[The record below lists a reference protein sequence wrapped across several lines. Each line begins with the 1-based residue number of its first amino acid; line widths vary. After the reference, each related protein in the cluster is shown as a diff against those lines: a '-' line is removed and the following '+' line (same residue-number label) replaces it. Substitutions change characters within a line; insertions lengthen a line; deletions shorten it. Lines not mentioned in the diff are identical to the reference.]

1 MGARHPRL
9 SSDYM
14 KKIGKR
20 VGIQEI
26 ARLANVSI
34 GTVDRALHGRGR
46 ISESTRKRILG
57 IAQRVG
63 YRPNL
68 AARALSVGQ
77 AAIRIGV
84 CIPRELHYYFD
95 QLRDG
100 ILAEARRFE
109 SLGVEILYH
118 PTERLGVREVERVSE
133 AMNDGIRALIIT
145 PGDPQRL
152 TPSINQ
158 AEKKDIRVIC
168 VDTDAPTSCRSSV
181 VSMNVE
187 VGGKLAA
194 ELMSKFVSPGSHVA
208 VITGILQVE
217 AHRKKAESFC
227 GSYSQFCKGGKVLE
241 VVEAHDNE
249 AEAFQKC
256 STLLNRYESL
266 AGLYVSTGN
275 CLPVCRAIDARGLS
289 GQIKL
294 ITTDIFREMIPFFER
309 GTIFASIDGRPFL
322 QGQIAIRMAVDH
334 IVHGSP
340 LPSSHYL
347 APQIIMR
354 STLPHFNE
362 VAEELSDH

>member
-1 MGARHPRL
+1 
-9 SSDYM
+9 M
-14 KKIGKR
+14 KNTGKR

-26 ARLANVSI
+26 ARRAKVSI

-46 ISESTRKRILG
+46 ISENTRKRILG
-57 IAQRVG
+57 IAQRLG
-63 YRPNL
+63 YKPNL

-77 AAIRIGV
+77 SPVRIGV
-84 CIPRELHYYFD
+84 CIPREIHYYFD

-118 PTERLGVREVERVSE
+118 PTERLGFREVEKVSE
-133 AMNDGIRALIIT
+133 AMKDGIHTLIIT

-152 TPSINQ
+152 TPSINE
-158 AEKKDIRVIC
+158 AERKDIRVIC
-168 VDTDAPTSCRSSV
+168 VDTDAPASRRSSV
-181 VSMNVE
+181 VCLNVE
-187 VGGKLAA
+187 VGGRLAA
-194 ELMSKFVSPGSHVA
+194 ELMSKFVSPGSQVA
-208 VITGILQVE
+208 VITGLLQVE

-241 VVEAHDNE
+241 VVEAHDHE
-249 AEAFQKC
+249 AEAFEKC
-256 STLLNRYESL
+256 STLLERYESL

-275 CLPVCRAIDARGLS
+275 CLPVCRAINARGLS

-294 ITTDIFREMIPFFER
+294 ITTDIFGEMVPFFEN
-309 GTIFASIDGRPFL
+309 GTIFASVDGRPFL
-322 QGQIAIRMAVDH
+322 QGQIALRMVVDH

-347 APQIIMR
+347 TPQIIMR
-354 STLPHFNE
+354 STLPFFKE
-362 VAEELSDH
+362 TVEELSGH